1 MIPFVIHSDFV
12 CLCLLYF
19 TFFVGMQSLNIS
31 HIVLCRML
39 LGFASVC
46 EFSLLWM
53 AAFDMAV
60 LKQFMD
66 ASVFCLTYTYLGKWF
81 SFTVDVNAYEVG

>member
-1 MIPFVIHSDFV
+1 MSY
-12 CLCLLYF
+12 L
-19 TFFVGMQSLNIS
+19 
-31 HIVLCRML
+31 L

-66 ASVFCLTYTYLGKWF
+66 ASVFCLTYTYLGKF
-81 SFTVDVNAYEVG
+81 GLALLSMSMHTK